1 MVVIVLLSDRTD
13 IQKADVTHPEEPR
26 EELHQPDEQGQ
37 PARNPLAGLLNAIAV
52 IASGVFAGLL
62 GTSQQEKKALQST
75 ISSVCIYNHSMKL
88 LYFYH
93 SLLQNLHI
101 KFMCTEIKSCT
112 EEITRCCNLVL
123 IFQPKWLNLVCM

>member
-13 IQKADVTHPEEPR
+13 IQKADVTEPEEPR

-93 SLLQNLHI
+93 SLLQNSHI
-101 KFMCTEIKSCT
+101 KFHMHRNKKI
-112 EEITRCCNLVL
+112 VL
-123 IFQPKWLNLVCM
+123 RK

>member
-13 IQKADVTHPEEPR
+13 IQKADVTLPEEPR

-62 GTSQQEKKALQST
+62 GTSQQEKKALQSI

-88 LYFYH
+88 LYLYH

-101 KFMCTEIKSCT
+101 KFHMHG
-112 EEITRCCNLVL
+112 V
-123 IFQPKWLNLVCM
+123 